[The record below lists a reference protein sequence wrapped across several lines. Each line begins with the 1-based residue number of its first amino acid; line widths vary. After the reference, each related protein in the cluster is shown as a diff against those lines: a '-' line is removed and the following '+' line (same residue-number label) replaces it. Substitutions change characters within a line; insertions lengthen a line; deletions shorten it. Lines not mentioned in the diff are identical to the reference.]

1 MLVRLQK
8 LDLEIVKDIQQLHEQ
23 QQQQQQQQQN
33 NEK

>member
-8 LDLEIVKDIQQLHEQ
+8 LDLAFVKDIQQLHEQ
-23 QQQQQQQQQN
+23 QQKKKH